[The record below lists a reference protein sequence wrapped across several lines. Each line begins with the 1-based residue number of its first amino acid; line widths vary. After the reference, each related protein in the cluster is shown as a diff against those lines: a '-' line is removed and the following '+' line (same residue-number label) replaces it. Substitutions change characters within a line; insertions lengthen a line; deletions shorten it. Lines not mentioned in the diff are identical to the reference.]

1 MPTTEENNKLIEE
14 PTSTT
19 ANTPIK
25 SLTHNHAP
33 TYIFAL
39 GGVGEIG
46 KNMYVIQHE
55 DEIII
60 VDAGI
65 KFGNENQPGINGIVP
80 NIDYLKE
87 NEKKIKA
94 LVITH
99 GHEDHIGAIPHLLKN
114 VKIPEI

>member
-1 MPTTEENNKLIEE
+1 MLTEENTKLIEA
-14 PTSTT
+14 PATSNP
-19 ANTPIK
+19 ATPINP
-25 SLTHNHAP
+25 LAHNHAP

-65 KFGNENQPGINGIVP
+65 KFGNENTPGANGIVP
-80 NIDYLKE
+80 NLDYLKE

-99 GHEDHIGAIPHLLKN
+99 GHEDHIGAIPHLLRN